1 MWVVLNVCGVSR
13 GRDRVSGYLW
23 YNGHVLVVLSDV
35 PTADVYWRNYRF
47 KIPKNVSRIYSS
59 LVWVVLNVCGVSR
72 GRDRVSGYLWYNG
85 HVLVV
90 LSDVP
95 TADVYWRNYRFKIPK
110 NVSRIYSSLVWVVLN
125 VCGVSRGRDRVS
137 GYLWYNG
144 HVLVVLSDV
153 PTADV
158 YWRNYRFKIPKNV
171 SRIYSSLVWVVL
183 NVCGVSRGRDRVSG
197 YLWYNGHVLVV
208 LSDVPTADVYW
219 RNYRF
224 KIPKNVSRIYS
235 SLVWVV
241 LNVCGVSRGRDR
253 VSGYLWYNGHVLVV
267 LSDVPTADVYWRNY
281 QFKIPKNVSRIYSSL
296 VWVVLNVCGVSR
308 GRDRVSG
315 YLWYNGHV
323 LVVLSDVPTADV
335 YWRKLPIQNPQKRF

>member
-1 MWVVLNVCGVSR
+1 MEYHVVGIGFRDTQWYNGHVLVVLSDVPTADVYWRNYRFKIPKNVSRIYSSLVWVVLNVCGVSR
-13 GRDRVSGYLW
+13 GRDRVSGYPMW

-253 VSGYLWYNGHVLVV
+253 VSGYPMVQWPCARSTKRRTH
-267 LSDVPTADVYWRNY
+267 SWRLL
-281 QFKIPKNVSRIYSSL
+281 KE
-296 VWVVLNVCGVSR
+296 
-308 GRDRVSG
+308 
-315 YLWYNGHV
+315 
-323 LVVLSDVPTADV
+323 
-335 YWRKLPIQNPQKRF
+335 LPIQNPQKRF